1 MKYVTI
7 FVLGLATIYA
17 VLAEDSLQKPKQVCK
32 IVNVRPLTKEELE
45 AKGISPQI
53 NYGTIYL
60 QQLVCQPKEQPK

>member
-1 MKYVTI
+1 M
-7 FVLGLATIYA
+7 LGLATIYA

-45 AKGISPQI
+45 ARGVPQI

-60 QQLVCQPKEQPK
+60 QQLICQPKEQSK

>member
-1 MKYVTI
+1 
-7 FVLGLATIYA
+7 LGLATIYA

-45 AKGISPQI
+45 AKGLPQI

-60 QQLVCQPKEQPK
+60 QELVCQPKEQPK

>member
-45 AKGISPQI
+45 ARGVPQI

-60 QQLVCQPKEQPK
+60 QELVCQPKEQPK

>member
-1 MKYVTI
+1 LKYVTI

-45 AKGISPQI
+45 ARGVPQI

>member
-45 AKGISPQI
+45 AKGVPQI